1 MVSSGSMTLR
11 LALSEAPERVK
22 GEEQERLVTPRFCN
36 PCVGFSKVPEH
47 VEREGLRHEGGEG
60 SA

>member
-1 MVSSGSMTLR
+1 MTLR